1 MNRLMKHRVNRRVVL
16 ALGLLIVGIAT
27 NAWHKN
33 PLSGA
38 VIVLT
43 VIALAVWYGDTLSKG
58 GPEGGSGGTP

>member
-1 MNRLMKHRVNRRVVL
+1 MSRFATQVNRRVALAVL
-16 ALGLLIVGIAT
+16 LLVVGIAT

-33 PLSGA
+33 PISGA

-58 GPEGGSGGTP
+58 DAP